1 MSKANEKQVGGSHYV
16 STIQHWDYVAANDLD
31 YFQAQITKY
40 VARHKKK
47 QGLED
52 LKKAQ
57 HFLQKYIEIQENKKL
72 NKDQRTLNFTTDGT
86 EEFGSEPQAHGYVDQ
101 D

>member
-1 MSKANEKQVGGSHYV
+1 MSKANEKQIGGAHYV

-47 QGLED
+47 HGLED

-57 HFLQKYIEIQENKKL
+57 HFLEKYIEIEEYKTTH
-72 NKDQRTLNFTTDGT
+72 KDQCVLNFKMDGT
-86 EEFGSEPQAHGYVDQ
+86 EELGSEPQAHGYVDQ